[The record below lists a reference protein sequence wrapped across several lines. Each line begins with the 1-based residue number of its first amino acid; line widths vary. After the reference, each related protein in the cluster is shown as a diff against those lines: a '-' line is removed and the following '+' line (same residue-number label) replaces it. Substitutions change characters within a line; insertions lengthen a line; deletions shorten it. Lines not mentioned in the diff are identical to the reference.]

1 MSWQI
6 AAGTSVGSFVRS
18 AEMPPAANALSL
30 QVTIADVK
38 LEAKNNYFVVFT
50 LDTGALDGSQE
61 QTSKQRTEVCKEI
74 TNVPQF
80 KKTIAIPLVAD
91 FANIQA
97 NLKGGIFRVTKSDAD
112 DPSKSV
118 DGGAAKEG
126 KVELEGNCE
135 AAVYEHIA
143 ELQAGKVVRTTVA
156 CMQPGSGVQR
166 GTVDL
171 DMALIKP
178 ASPKTADERRASSTS
193 PNTSAPAPAPALPRA
208 VSGGAPA
215 VTPQAALVARP
226 ASAAPAPGTRGPQDP
241 QPLPS
246 AAQPRVRT
254 EQVRQSH
261 SGGEGAGAEPT
272 VGRGAPPFRV
282 VTLVVRH
289 AINLPVSGH
298 ADEAV
303 LPTPFVAVKSQR
315 DAQMKRP
322 AKSSTTAVKNSRH
335 PIWNQTLVVEV
346 LEEDLQRQEGN
357 IIIAVIN
364 HTTKRRIAQIAL
376 PAHRMVPSEQYNLEV
391 RLNPGKENSRL
402 WLTAALHDTP
412 MGEKKLLMQ
421 NPHLTRIEMLLKG
434 CGVGRPLPF
443 EAEESVAVVR
453 VVPDAEGYVRR
464 CRNLAAASAAADGQ
478 QFGGSAAT
486 VDDRPNTYPLEEF
499 SQLETDATTGQATKL
514 PEVSTAQLTPAIG
527 PGDQP
532 VWNETFYFTVPT
544 DRLHTDGAALLI
556 EVYQRGVH
564 LTESQ
569 AYGPLARDGLRSAAR
584 AREELVAP
592 PPELFLGYALL
603 QLAPLMRSGASGPS
617 ARQTSTK
624 HIVDELPLTLMKSLA
639 GSGEV
644 TRSVLQLEL
653 HTWNAD
659 SVAPTE
665 MVPAPTGP
673 PMPRAVAG
681 GSGNDLLVDRLVRE
695 IEEKK
700 DVIRRCGVEVIELRK
715 QGAQLAAHNADLR
728 SMLEREKQASSAMAH
743 EGDEEWEM
751 LTLDELQKR
760 SRLLRKKYR
769 AERQANESLVN
780 KLQLLQN
787 AVMKKH
793 AAEERLRELEEAH
806 ISQSELV
813 ARLRAENVTVEK
825 YKKTVHEQESV
836 IVKLEQLMESA
847 LSDKKRLQAALDD
860 TAVHQRVDSR
870 HDVGGRQAAA
880 AAAREKSELSRQLED
895 ERAKRTGTCR
905 TVLTPRLA
913 LSLCCAI
920 ACVLFGMLRLYDQHG
935 TIHAYD
941 CGATTALARATS
953 TLVLSQLIQT
963 DYCY

>member
-1 MSWQI
+1 M
-6 AAGTSVGSFVRS
+6 
-18 AEMPPAANALSL
+18 
-30 QVTIADVK
+30 
-38 LEAKNNYFVVFT
+38 VFT
-50 LDTGALDGSQE
+50 LDTGALDGGQE
-61 QTSKQRTEVCKEI
+61 QSRKQRTEVCKEI

-80 KKTIAIPLVAD
+80 KKPIEIPVVED
-91 FANIQA
+91 FASIQA

-118 DGGAAKEG
+118 DGGSG

-143 ELQAGKVVRTTVA
+143 ELQAGKVVRATVA
-156 CMQPGSGVQR
+156 CREQGSGVQR
-166 GTVDL
+166 GTIAL

-178 ASPKTADERRASSTS
+178 AGVISPKPTDEKRATSTS
-193 PNTSAPAPAPALPRA
+193 PNTSAPHPAPAPAPPPPRA
-208 VSGGAPA
+208 PAAAPTA
-215 VTPQAALVARP
+215 TPP
-226 ASAAPAPGTRGPQDP
+226 ASATASAAAPAPGTRGPQDP
-241 QPLPS
+241 QAQPP
-246 AAQPRVRT
+246 AAQPRVRS
-254 EQVRQSH
+254 EQVRQPH
-261 SGGEGAGAEPT
+261 PAGGGGGAVTGTGSGADSSAI
-272 VGRGAPPFRV
+272 RGVAPPFRV

-298 ADEAV
+298 AEESV

-357 IIIAVIN
+357 IIVAVIN
-364 HTTKRRIAQIAL
+364 HTTKRRIAQISL

-391 RLNPGKENSRL
+391 RLTPGKENCRL

-412 MGEKKLLMQ
+412 AGEKKLLMK

-453 VVPDAEGYVRR
+453 VVPDAEGYARR
-464 CRNLAAASAAADGQ
+464 CRKLAAAADGQ
-478 QFGGSAAT
+478 EFGGDSSK
-486 VDDRPNTYPLEEF
+486 VEDRPNTYPLEEC
-499 SQLETDATTGQATKL
+499 SVLETDATTGQATKL
-514 PEVSTAQLTPAIG
+514 PDVSTAQLTPAVG

-532 VWNETFYFTVPT
+532 VWNETLYFTVPT

-556 EVYQRGVH
+556 ELYQRGVH
-564 LTESQ
+564 LTGSQ
-569 AYGPLARDGLRSAAR
+569 ASDPLARDGLRSAAR
-584 AREELVAP
+584 AREELPAP

-603 QLAPLMRSGASGPS
+603 QLAPLMRSAASGPS

-624 HIVDELPLTLMKSLA
+624 HIVDELPLTLMKPLA
-639 GSGEV
+639 GGREA

-665 MVPAPTGP
+665 MIPAPTGP
-673 PMPRAVAG
+673 PFPRVGSGDSG
-681 GSGNDLLVDRLVRE
+681 GGGNGNDLLIDRLMRE

-728 SMLEREKQASSAMAH
+728 SMLEREKQASTAMAH

-769 AERQANESLVN
+769 TERQANETLVN

-787 AVMKKH
+787 AVMKKN

-813 ARLRAENVTVEK
+813 ARLRTENSTVEK

-847 LSDKKRLQAALDD
+847 LSDKKRLQSALDD
-860 TAVHQRVDSR
+860 AAVHQRIDFG
-870 HDVGGRQAAA
+870 HGIGGQQAAA
-880 AAAREKSELSRQLED
+880 AAARENAELSRQLED
-895 ERAKRTGTCR
+895 ERTKRTGTANHSH
-905 TVLTPRLA
+905 VHLA
-913 LSLCCAI
+913 
-920 ACVLFGMLRLYDQHG
+920 
-935 TIHAYD
+935 
-941 CGATTALARATS
+941 
-953 TLVLSQLIQT
+953 
-963 DYCY
+963 

>member
-1 MSWQI
+1 
-6 AAGTSVGSFVRS
+6 
-18 AEMPPAANALSL
+18 
-30 QVTIADVK
+30 
-38 LEAKNNYFVVFT
+38 
-50 LDTGALDGSQE
+50 
-61 QTSKQRTEVCKEI
+61 
-74 TNVPQF
+74 
-80 KKTIAIPLVAD
+80 
-91 FANIQA
+91 
-97 NLKGGIFRVTKSDAD
+97 
-112 DPSKSV
+112 
-118 DGGAAKEG
+118 
-126 KVELEGNCE
+126 
-135 AAVYEHIA
+135 
-143 ELQAGKVVRTTVA
+143 
-156 CMQPGSGVQR
+156 MQSG
-166 GTVDL
+166 
-171 DMALIKP
+171 
-178 ASPKTADERRASSTS
+178 
-193 PNTSAPAPAPALPRA
+193 
-208 VSGGAPA
+208 
-215 VTPQAALVARP
+215 
-226 ASAAPAPGTRGPQDP
+226 
-241 QPLPS
+241 
-246 AAQPRVRT
+246 AQPRVRS
-254 EQVRQSH
+254 EQVRQPNV
-261 SGGEGAGAEPT
+261 GGAGGGGGGGGATATGPG
-272 VGRGAPPFRV
+272 VGAAPAAGNAPPFRV

-357 IIIAVIN
+357 IIVAVIN

-376 PAHRMVPSEQYNLEV
+376 PAHKMVPSEQYNLEV

-412 MGEKKLLMQ
+412 TGEKKLLMK
-421 NPHLTRIEMLLKG
+421 NPHLTRLELLLKG

-453 VVPDAEGYVRR
+453 VVPDAEGYIRR
-464 CRNLAAASAAADGQ
+464 SRDLAAAMEEQ
-478 QFGGSAAT
+478 QLGRNAGA
-486 VDDRPNTYPLEEF
+486 VDDRPNSYPLEEF
-499 SQLETDATTGQATKL
+499 AQLEADASSGQVMKL
-514 PEVSTAQLTPAIG
+514 PDVSTSQLTPAVG

-532 VWNETFYFTVPT
+532 VWNETLYFTVPT

-564 LTESQ
+564 LTGSQ
-569 AYGPLARDGLRSAAR
+569 SSGPLARDGLRSAAR

-592 PPELFLGYALL
+592 PPEMFLGYALL
-603 QLAPLMRSGASGPS
+603 QLAPLMRSGASGPA
-617 ARQTSTK
+617 ARQTRTK
-624 HIVDELPLTLMKSLA
+624 HIVDELPVTLMKPLVA
-639 GSGEV
+639 GGAEA

-665 MVPAPTGP
+665 MAPAPAGP
-673 PMPRAVAG
+673 PVPRGVTG
-681 GSGNDLLVDRLVRE
+681 GSGSGNDMLVDRLMRE

-728 SMLEREKQASSAMAH
+728 SMLEREKHASSAMAH

-769 AERQANESLVN
+769 GERQANETLVN

-787 AVMKKH
+787 AVMKKN
-793 AAEERLRELEEAH
+793 AAEDRLRELEEAH

-813 ARLRAENVTVEK
+813 ARLRAENATVDK

-860 TAVHQRVDSR
+860 AAVHQRAGGP
-870 HDVGGRQAAA
+870 HDIGGRQAVAA
-880 AAAREKSELSRQLED
+880 AAKENSELSAQLAD
-895 ERAKRTGTCR
+895 ERSRRSGKSDQPDRPFAPISYTAVWIDNSLLPVRPACCVGTP
-905 TVLTPRLA
+905 PR
-913 LSLCCAI
+913 
-920 ACVLFGMLRLYDQHG
+920 Y
-935 TIHAYD
+935 
-941 CGATTALARATS
+941 
-953 TLVLSQLIQT
+953 
-963 DYCY
+963 

>member
-1 MSWQI
+1 M
-6 AAGTSVGSFVRS
+6 
-18 AEMPPAANALSL
+18 
-30 QVTIADVK
+30 
-38 LEAKNNYFVVFT
+38 VFT

-80 KKTIAIPLVAD
+80 KKTIAIPVVED
-91 FANIQA
+91 FASIQA
-97 NLKGGIFRVTKSDAD
+97 NLKGGIFKVTKEGGD

-118 DGGAAKEG
+118 EGGAAKEG

-143 ELQAGKVVRTTVA
+143 ELQAGKVVRATVA

-178 ASPKTADERRASSTS
+178 ASVTSPKPADEKRASSTS
-193 PNTSAPAPAPALPRA
+193 PNTSAPQPAPAPAPPPPRA
-208 VSGGAPA
+208 PIAATKPTPAAPA
-215 VTPQAALVARP
+215 PAPAPAAAAP
-226 ASAAPAPGTRGPQDP
+226 APAPGTRGPQDP
-241 QPLPS
+241 QAQPP
-246 AAQPRVRT
+246 AAAPRVRS
-254 EQVRQSH
+254 EQVRQPH
-261 SGGEGAGAEPT
+261 PTGGGAVAGTGSGADPT
-272 VGRGAPPFRV
+272 AARGVAPSTRV

-298 ADEAV
+298 AEEAV

-357 IIIAVIN
+357 IIVAVIN
-364 HTTKRRIAQIAL
+364 HTTKRRIAQISL

-412 MGEKKLLMQ
+412 AGEKKLLMK

-464 CRNLAAASAAADGQ
+464 CRKLAAAAVDGQ
-478 QFGGSAAT
+478 EYGGNGSR

-499 SQLETDATTGQATKL
+499 GQLETDSTTGQATKL
-514 PEVSTAQLTPAIG
+514 PEVSTAQLTPAVG

-532 VWNETFYFTVPT
+532 AWNETLYFTVPT
-544 DRLHTDGAALLI
+544 DRLHADGAALLI
-556 EVYQRGVH
+556 ELYQRGVH
-564 LTESQ
+564 LTGSQ
-569 AYGPLARDGLRSAAR
+569 ASGPLARDGLRSAAR
-584 AREELVAP
+584 AREELPAP

-624 HIVDELPLTLMKSLA
+624 HIVDELPLTLMKPLA
-639 GSGEV
+639 GTGEA

-665 MVPAPTGP
+665 MAPAPTGP
-673 PMPRAVAG
+673 PLPRAVSG
-681 GSGNDLLVDRLVRE
+681 GSGGSGNGNDLLVDRLMRE

-728 SMLEREKQASSAMAH
+728 SMLEREKQASTAMAH

-769 AERQANESLVN
+769 AERQANETLVN

-787 AVMKKH
+787 AVMKKN
-793 AAEERLRELEEAH
+793 AAEERLRELEDAH

-813 ARLRAENVTVEK
+813 ARLRTENATVEK

-847 LSDKKRLQAALDD
+847 LSDKKRLQSALDD
-860 TAVHQRVDSR
+860 AAVHQQIDGG
-870 HDVGGRQAAA
+870 HNIGGRQKAA
-880 AAAREKSELSRQLED
+880 AAARENAELCKQLED
-895 ERAKRTGTCR
+895 ERDKRTGTANHSHAHLAFTPLRHQCPCADGAVVLPICDAMMDVIRLRPCR
-905 TVLTPRLA
+905 QSRSCARISFAVLP
-913 LSLCCAI
+913 
-920 ACVLFGMLRLYDQHG
+920 
-935 TIHAYD
+935 
-941 CGATTALARATS
+941 
-953 TLVLSQLIQT
+953 
-963 DYCY
+963 